1 MIVDMVIH
9 GAQNNDIILFHDSD
23 YKGKESR
30 MSTVIALPQIID
42 ILRAKGYVFKK
53 AEDLTNN
60 NKISETKENLLW
72 E

>member
-1 MIVDMVIH
+1 
-9 GAQNNDIILFHDSD
+9 
-23 YKGKESR
+23 